1 MTIKETIQS
10 AAQSVLT
17 YIHDNMPEGAVFE
30 DTVLPS
36 SANGVKSS
44 GIYTALQTKADA
56 STVSTLSNTVS
67 GISTDVG
74 IIQGQITSIQGTLA
88 NKQDELTFDTAPTAG
103 STNPVTSEGIKT
115 YVDNNVPSII
125 EGNGIDVTVSGTD
138 TTIACDYGAVES
150 TNTTKP
156 VTGAAVK
163 TAIDNATPNIIAGAG
178 ISTTTTSS
186 GVTIAANLTA
196 SAPLSI
202 TNGTGTVKNISA
214 SFDAVPTA
222 SSTNLLTSGSI
233 KSALDDKQDILTAG
247 TGIDITSNVISA
259 VLPTS
264 DPGVNNVLW
273 IEA

>member
-17 YIHDNMPEGAVFE
+17 YVHDNMPEGAIFE

-44 GIYTALQTKADA
+44 GIYAALQTKADA
-56 STVSTLSNTVS
+56 STVTTLSNTVS
-67 GISTDVG
+67 DMGGDVST
-74 IIQGQITSIQGTLA
+74 IQGQITSIQSSLG
-88 NKQDELTFDTAPTAG
+88 NKQDSLTFDSAPTAG
-103 STNPVTSEGIKT
+103 STNPVTSDGIKT

-125 EGNGIDVTVSGTD
+125 EGNGIDVSVSGTD
-138 TTIACDYGAVES
+138 TTVSCDFGTVES

-156 VTGAAVK
+156 VTGASVK

-202 TNGTGTVKNISA
+202 TSGTGTVKNISA
-214 SFDAVPTA
+214 SFDTAPTA
-222 SSTNLLTSGSI
+222 SSTKLLTSGAV
-233 KSALDDKQDILTAG
+233 KTALDDKQDTLTAG
-247 TGIDITSNVISA
+247 VGIDITNNVVSA

-264 DPGVNNVLW
+264 DPGVNNVLY
-273 IEA
+273 IL

>member
-1 MTIKETIQS
+1 MTIRETIQS

-44 GIYTALQTKADA
+44 GIYAALQTKADA
-56 STVSTLSNTVS
+56 STVSDLSTTVS

-74 IIQGQITSIQGTLA
+74 TIQGQITSIQGTLA
-88 NKQDELTFDTAPTAG
+88 NKQDELTFDAAPTAG

-125 EGNGIDVTVSGTD
+125 EGDGISVSVSGTD
-138 TTIACDYGAVES
+138 TTIACDYGNVES

-178 ISTTTTSS
+178 ISTTTTAS

-196 SAPLSI
+196 TAPLSI
-202 TNGTGTVKNISA
+202 TNETGTVKNISA

-233 KSALDDKQDILTAG
+233 KSALDDKQDTLTAG
-247 TGIDITSNVISA
+247 NGIDITNNVISA

-264 DPGVNNVLW
+264 DPGVNNILY
-273 IEA
+273 IL

>member
-10 AAQSVLT
+10 AAQEVLT
-17 YIHDNMPEGAVFE
+17 YVHDNMPEGAIFE

-67 GISTDVG
+67 DIDSDVST
-74 IIQGQITSIQGTLA
+74 IQGQITSIQSTLDG
-88 NKQDELTFDTAPTAG
+88 KQDELTFDTTPTAG

-125 EGNGIDVTVSGTD
+125 EGNGIDVSVSGTD
-138 TTIACDYGAVES
+138 TTISCDYGAVES

-186 GVTIAANLTA
+186 GVTVTANLTA
-196 SAPLSI
+196 TSPLSI

-222 SSTNLLTSGSI
+222 SSTNLLTSGSV
-233 KSALDDKQDILTAG
+233 KSALDNKQNTLTAG
-247 TGIDITSNVISA
+247 AGINITNNVISA

-264 DPGVNNVLW
+264 DPGVDNVLW
-273 IEA
+273 IVV